1 MRFGAFLEGSCGLS
15 SSLSCV
21 VLLHG
26 SVCIL
31 AASALSIS
39 LQPGCSGSVGNRIEA
54 EFLTVAEEL
63 ADWINNWS
71 F

>member
-1 MRFGAFLEGSCGLS
+1 MVFLQGSE
-15 SSLSCV
+15 
-21 VLLHG
+21 
-26 SVCIL
+26 CIF

-39 LQPGCSGSVGNRIEA
+39 LQPDCSGSVGNRIEG

-63 ADWINNWS
+63 ADWINNLN